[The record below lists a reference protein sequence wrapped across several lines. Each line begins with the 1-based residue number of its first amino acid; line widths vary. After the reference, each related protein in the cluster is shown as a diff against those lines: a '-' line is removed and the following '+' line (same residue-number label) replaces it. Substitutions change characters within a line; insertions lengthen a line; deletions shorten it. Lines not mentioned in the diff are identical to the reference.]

1 MWRRRKFRNIE
12 WNPICTVFKPAW
24 IPQRWIEMIV
34 LWLDEY
40 EAFRLADKESCSMQQ
55 WAEKMWISAPTFN
68 RLLQSAHNKIAD
80 ALVEWKAI
88 KICTE

>member
-1 MWRRRKFRNIE
+1 
-12 WNPICTVFKPAW
+12 
-24 IPQRWIEMIV
+24 
-34 LWLDEY
+34 
-40 EAFRLADKESCSMQQ
+40 LADKDGLSMQQ

>member
-12 WNPICTVFKPAW
+12 WNPICTIFKPAW
-24 IPQRWIEMIV
+24 IRQRSIEMIV

-40 EAFRLADKESCSMQQ
+40 EAFRLADKEGYSMQQ

-68 RLLQSAHNKIAD
+68 RLLESAHNKIAD

-88 KICTE
+88 KICEE